1 MADPRPHGELAVE
14 DPGAPTGSERPD
26 GDFLRIELRGLEPVP
41 GTRRRGRPRELF
53 FIWSGALADFFSLF
67 AGALLIS
74 SAGLGFW
81 DAALVLI
88 AGALAGAAL
97 LGLLSITGV
106 RTGAPQIVQSRMVFG
121 RRGAAVG
128 GLLTML
134 IAIGWF
140 AYDCAIAVTTTK
152 ALPILHNAPASIAP
166 LLLVGIAGISFL
178 VAVFGHRTIS
188 VFQHVQVPA
197 FMVVCAVLALYS
209 FPRWDLL
216 LQSRLALGPHL
227 AAMALGFTL
236 TFALIVSWVT
246 YAADYSRYL
255 PTAAAGPRVA
265 LAAGGGSA
273 TSLVL
278 CGLLG
283 AAIQTIDPGRL
294 LPNLIIASV
303 PVWFGYCFAAFII
316 VAELSSNYLNVY
328 SAALCA
334 LAIGIRVRRW
344 AAATAVGV
352 LGGLIGALVLFAGVG
367 FQGNYVDFLTIT
379 YVWFPAWAVLVIL
392 DSLWRRRSGDPAT
405 LVARRGYWF
414 RGGFRWPLLAAFSAG
429 TVATLLFFNQPP
441 PPGEWGFASPLA
453 QWVFVRQPADI
464 SEFVGALVTVLAYW
478 LARRWER
485 RHQGRGGIG
494 EPAPPALG
502 AVP

>member
-1 MADPRPHGELAVE
+1 MGEWRPPAVFPAH
-14 DPGAPTGSERPD
+14 DSRGRPPD
-26 GDFLRIELRGLEPVP
+26 QLSDDEFLRIELRGLEPVP
-41 GTRRRGRPRELF
+41 ASRRRGRPRELF
-53 FIWSGALADFFSLF
+53 FIWAGALSDFFSLF

-88 AGALAGAAL
+88 AGAVAGAAF

-106 RTGAPQIVQSRMVFG
+106 RSGAPQIVQSRMVFG

-128 GLLTML
+128 GVLTML

-152 ALPILHNAPASIAP
+152 ALPILHSAPATVGP
-166 LLLVGIAGISFL
+166 LLLVAIAGISFL
-178 VAVFGHRTIS
+178 AAVYGHRTIS
-188 VFQHVQVPA
+188 IFQHVQVPA
-197 FMVVCAVLALYS
+197 FLLVCAVLALFT
-209 FPRWDLL
+209 FPHWDLL

-255 PTAAAGPRVA
+255 PVYSSGVRVA
-265 LAAGGGSA
+265 LASGGGSA
-273 TSLVL
+273 VSLVL

-283 AAIQTIDPGRL
+283 AAIQTIDPGKL
-294 LPNLIIASV
+294 LPNLIVATV

-334 LAIGIRVRRW
+334 LAIGIPVRRW

-352 LGGLIGALVLFAGVG
+352 LGGLIAAVVLFAGVG

-379 YVWFPAWAVLVIL
+379 YVWFPAWGVLVIL
-392 DSLWRRRSGDPAT
+392 DSLWRRRELDPAA
-405 LVARRGYWF
+405 LISRRGYWF
-414 RGGFRWPLLAAFSAG
+414 RAGYRWPLMAAFAAG
-429 TVATLLFFNQPP
+429 TAATLLFFNEPP
-441 PPGEWGFASPLA
+441 APGEWGFVSPVA
-453 QWVFVRQPADI
+453 QHLFAGQPADI
-464 SEFVGALVTVLAYW
+464 SGFVGVLVTLLAYFA
-478 LARRWER
+478 ARRWEGS
-485 RHQGRGGIG
+485 RHEG
-494 EPAPPALG
+494 EGSREPNPVLGPAQ
-502 AVP
+502 

>member
-1 MADPRPHGELAVE
+1 MEEGRRQETPLAE
-14 DPGAPTGSERPD
+14 DSTSSEWETTD
-26 GDFLRIELRGLEPVP
+26 DEFLRVELRGLEPVP
-41 GTRRRGRPRELF
+41 PERRKGRPRELF
-53 FIWSGALADFFSLF
+53 FIWGGALSDFFSLF

-81 DAALVLI
+81 DAALVLV
-88 AGALAGAAL
+88 AGAVAGGVF

-106 RTGAPQIVQSRMVFG
+106 RSGAPQIVQSRMVFG
-121 RRGAAVG
+121 RRGAMVG

-152 ALPILHNAPASIAP
+152 ALPILHSAPSVAEP
-166 LLLVGIAGISFL
+166 LLLVAITGVSFL
-178 VAVFGHRTIS
+178 VAVYGHRTIS
-188 VFQHVQVPA
+188 VFQHIQVPA
-197 FMVVCAVLALYS
+197 FLLVCAVLALLTYS
-209 FPRWDLL
+209 RWNLDLESHL
-216 LQSRLALGPHL
+216 GLGPHL

-255 PTAAAGPRVA
+255 PIGASGIRVA
-265 LAAGGGSA
+265 LASGGGSA
-273 TSLVL
+273 ASLVI

-283 AAIQTIDPGRL
+283 AAIQTIDPAKL
-294 LPNLIIASV
+294 LPNLIVAAV

-379 YVWFPAWAVLVIL
+379 YVWFPAWGVLVIL
-392 DSLWRRRSGDPAT
+392 DSLARHRELHPAQ
-405 LVARRGYWF
+405 LVSRRGCWYSH
-414 RGGFRWPLLAAFSAG
+414 GFRWPLMVAFAAG
-429 TVATLLFFNQPP
+429 TLATLLFFNEPP
-441 PPGEWGFASPLA
+441 PPGEWGFVSPLA
-453 QWVFVRQPADI
+453 QHLFAGQPADV
-464 SEFVGALVTVLAYW
+464 SGFVGVLVTAIAYW
-478 LARRWER
+478 LARHWESR
-485 RHQGRGGIG
+485 DSGATGAARAAH
-494 EPAPPALG
+494 ALG
-502 AVP
+502 PSR